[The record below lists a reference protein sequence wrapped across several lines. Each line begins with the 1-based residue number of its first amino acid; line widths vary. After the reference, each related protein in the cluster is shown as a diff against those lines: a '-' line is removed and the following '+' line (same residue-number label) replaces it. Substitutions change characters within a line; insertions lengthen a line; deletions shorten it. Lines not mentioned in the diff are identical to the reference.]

1 MTQLNIHDLDQY
13 MLTHT
18 VMDKIARSGYIDTTF
33 LKKQKV
39 LVTQE
44 KVPTIPISET
54 SNKEQDNTKQEINK
68 NNSSSEIFVPEEKDT
83 LFWCFYILAYGID
96 KYNGLHSRNIVVEK
110 KIKIDFIEIFR
121 QNNIKSIIK
130 ERKLGPISHIENSL
144 LNEKTIDLKTFEAMC
159 IIKDLSCVYLF
170 NRCYHPINIEDDEN
184 NYESIPT
191 PLIVKKSY
199 PEKYGYVENCSLI
212 EIRNTKHEVT
222 NISKPLKAMTS
233 YKLEELVV
241 LCNKLNID
249 VEGNK
254 RKKNLYEEL
263 VKTIC
268 V

>member
-1 MTQLNIHDLDQY
+1 MSQFNIHALNQF
-13 MLTHT
+13 MLTQS

-33 LKKQKV
+33 LKKQKN

-44 KVPTIPISET
+44 RGPIIPVSVSE
-54 SNKEQDNTKQEINK
+54 NKEQEINK
-68 NNSSSEIFVPEEKDT
+68 NNSSTEIFVPEEKDT

-110 KIKIDFIEIFR
+110 KIKIDLIEIFR

-130 ERKLGPISHIENSL
+130 ERKLGPISNIENSL
-144 LNEKTIDLKTFEAMC
+144 LNEKSIDLKTFEALC
-159 IIKDLSCVYLF
+159 IIKDISCVYLF
-170 NRCYHPINIEDDEN
+170 NRCYYPINIEDDEN
-184 NYESIPT
+184 NNESTLT

-199 PEKYGYVENCSLI
+199 PEKYGYVENCSLT
-212 EIRNTKHEVT
+212 EISNTKHKVN

-233 YKLEELVV
+233 YKLEELLV